1 MRHDIHTPGPASA
14 IAPLTQALADLAHLS
29 LEAGD
34 PRQDLQTQAD
44 ALLAH
49 IRRCCGAPL
58 GALLVA
64 GGVTAADATRV
75 VCLPDRSDTR
85 FFALATFG
93 VADPRTLASKPAAL
107 EPHMDTATLVAG
119 DIWVTQLV
127 PLASGTLSMA
137 VAGPSSVTVA
147 PVTQAIV
154 LLGWPVATTPP
165 ATLDEAREGLR
176 FLADGMGATLSHL
189 LLRQQVAAAD
199 MRSGGSS
206 HPLPPPHLPPERAV
220 RVVSHVTGELL
231 GTLSHE
237 LRTPLA
243 AIRGYTATLLR
254 YADRIVAEDR
264 HRFLTAIEATSERL
278 SITLERIME
287 LWQLEAGTALM
298 RQEPVAITS
307 VAHEAIAAA
316 DWYARR
322 RTPPVTLRLRS
333 LLPAA
338 TPERPGPLVRGDA
351 RRLRTVLDQLLE
363 NAVKFSPA
371 GGEIDISLQAAGP
384 APRRERGQNGARAG
398 SAAPRLEITVRDHG
412 IGIPGDELARIFEGF
427 HRVDTRPTRAGEGL
441 GIGLTLCK
449 HIVEQHHGDLWAES
463 QVGNGSSFHLTLP
476 MIA

>member
-1 MRHDIHTPGPASA
+1 VRHDTHTPGRAP
-14 IAPLTQALADLAHLS
+14 APLTQALADLAHLS

-34 PRQDLQTQAD
+34 PSEDLQTLAD
-44 ALLAH
+44 ALLAY
-49 IRRCCGAPL
+49 IRHCCGAPL

-64 GGVTAADATRV
+64 GSVTAADATRV

-107 EPHMDTATLVAG
+107 EPHMDTATLMAG
-119 DIWVTQLV
+119 DIWVTQPV
-127 PLASGTLSMA
+127 PLASGALSLS
-137 VAGPSSVTVA
+137 VAGPSPVTVA

-154 LLGWPVATTPP
+154 LLGWPVASTPP
-165 ATLDEAREGLR
+165 ALLDEARESLR
-176 FLADGMGATLSHL
+176 FLADGIGATLSHL
-189 LLRQQVAAAD
+189 LLRQQVTAAD
-199 MRSGGSS
+199 VGSGGSS
-206 HPLPPPHLPPERAV
+206 NPLHPPAVPPERAS
-220 RVVSHVTGELL
+220 RVANRLTDELL
-231 GTLSHE
+231 ETLSHE

-278 SITLERIME
+278 SITVERILE
-287 LWQLEAGTALM
+287 LSQLEAGTVVM

-316 DWYARR
+316 EWYACR

-338 TPERPGPLVRGDA
+338 TPEHPGPLVRGDA

-371 GGEIDISLQAAGP
+371 GGEIDISLQAAMP
-384 APRRERGQNGARAG
+384 APRHKRGANGARAG
-398 SAAPRLEITVRDHG
+398 SGAPRLEITVRDHG
-412 IGIPGDELARIFEGF
+412 IGIPSDQLWRIFEGF
-427 HRVDTRPTRAGEGL
+427 HRVDTRSMRAVEGL

-449 HIVEQHHGDLWAES
+449 HIVEQHHGELWAES
-463 QVGNGSSFHLTLP
+463 QEGNGSSFHLTLP
-476 MIA
+476 MIG

>member
-1 MRHDIHTPGPASA
+1 
-14 IAPLTQALADLAHLS
+14 
-29 LEAGD
+29 
-34 PRQDLQTQAD
+34 
-44 ALLAH
+44 
-49 IRRCCGAPL
+49 
-58 GALLVA
+58 
-64 GGVTAADATRV
+64 
-75 VCLPDRSDTR
+75 
-85 FFALATFG
+85 
-93 VADPRTLASKPAAL
+93 
-107 EPHMDTATLVAG
+107 
-119 DIWVTQLV
+119 V

-165 ATLDEAREGLR
+165 ATLAEARASLR
-176 FLADGMGATLSHL
+176 FLADGIGATLSHL
-189 LLRQQVAAAD
+189 LLRQQVTAAD
-199 MRSGGSS
+199 MKSGGSS
-206 HPLPPPHLPPERAV
+206 NPLSPPPLPQERAV
-220 RVVSHVTGELL
+220 RVANHLTDELL

-278 SITLERIME
+278 SITVERILE
-287 LWQLEAGTALM
+287 LCQLEAGTALM
-298 RQEPVAITS
+298 RQESVAITS

-316 DWYARR
+316 EWYACR

-371 GGEIDISLQAAGP
+371 GGEIDISLQAAMP
-384 APRRERGQNGARAG
+384 APRRERGPNGARAASG
-398 SAAPRLEITVRDHG
+398 APRLEITVRDHG
-412 IGIPGDELARIFEGF
+412 IGIPSDQLARIFEGF
-427 HRVDTRPTRAGEGL
+427 HRVDNHTRPTRAVEGL

-449 HIVEQHHGDLWAES
+449 HIVEQHHGELWAES
-463 QVGNGSSFHLTLP
+463 QEGNGSSFHLTLP
-476 MIA
+476 MIG